1 MEAMGIIGFV
11 FALAALGKV
20 IMLEKELREIDIL
33 KD

>member
-20 IMLEKELREIDIL
+20 IMLEKKLREIDIL

>member
-20 IMLEKELREIDIL
+20 LMLEKDLREIDIL